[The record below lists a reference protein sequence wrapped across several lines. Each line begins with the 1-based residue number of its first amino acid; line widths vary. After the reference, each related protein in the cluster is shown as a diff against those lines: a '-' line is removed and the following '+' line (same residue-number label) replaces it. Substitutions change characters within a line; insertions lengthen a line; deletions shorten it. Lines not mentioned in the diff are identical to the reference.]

1 MVLPSGLTLGV
12 LSSSLPMRP
21 PQGTCHALEVHRYS
35 AICPAYSYP
44 FLQTENGP
52 TELGHL
58 PDPIWAYVLME
69 RRDRQPQLSPSVQDM
84 PTPSP
89 PTPPSDTPSDT
100 PSPPPADPNAGGV
113 PRRADERASP
123 WSKSPTCRRAGSA
136 EYCAFAHA
144 AFNDRLGIALIT
156 TRPTILLLG
165 SQPPLNAAHRPA
177 DFEDGGADADSNPT
191 PPPPPRHHPPYHYYT
206 STPIPGKGLGLVAAR
221 PIRAGTR
228 VMNALPAVLVDDGA
242 WKGMRRGDLGV
253 LVGEAVRGLS
263 EVQRGR
269 FMELAGPTA
278 GGGGGEG
285 EGGKKFGILATNA
298 FRVTVKVV
306 GDGEGGGKGREFHG
320 VFPEVSRLN
329 HDCAP
334 NLGYY
339 FDSATLSQRVY
350 AVRDILP
357 GEELTVS
364 YVDVIQPSSVRQ
376 ARLNSGWSFNCTCP
390 RCTLEPHLLSES
402 DDRVAHMQQLRREL
416 DDYSTA
422 ATPEKAELL
431 VTLYELEGLQV
442 RIYEAY
448 YRAALEWNGV
458 GDAARAARYARL
470 CLDKGLLL
478 RGEDR
483 PFVESMRD
491 LLRDPKRH
499 WSWRFRVK
507 GKSGDES
514 EGRESGTN

>member
-1 MVLPSGLTLGV
+1 MVLPSGVALGA

-21 PQGTCHALEVHRYS
+21 PNGTCHALEVHKYS

-44 FLQTENGP
+44 FLQNEKGS

-58 PDPIWAYVLME
+58 PDPIWAYLLTE
-69 RRDRQPQLSPSVQDM
+69 RRNNQPQVIPSVQGTPASST
-84 PTPSP
+84 PTR
-89 PTPPSDTPSDT
+89 PSDASSDI
-100 PSPPPADPNAGGV
+100 PPDSTLSSQPADPTAGG
-113 PRRADERASP
+113 PHQRPDQPASP
-123 WSKSPTCRRAGSA
+123 WSRSPTCRRAGTA
-136 EYCAFAHA
+136 EHCAFTHS
-144 AFNDRLGIALIT
+144 AFNGRLGISLIT
-156 TRPTILLLG
+156 TPENILLLG
-165 SQPPLNAAHRPA
+165 SQPPLNAAPPPGSHCAGDSSFR
-177 DFEDGGADADSNPT
+177 GAEST
-191 PPPPPRHHPPYHYYT
+191 PPAPNPYYT
-206 STPIPGKGLGLVAAR
+206 STPIPGKGLGLVAAK

-242 WKGMRRGDLGV
+242 WKGMRRVDLGV
-253 LVGEAVRGLS
+253 LVWEAVRGLS
-263 EVQRGR
+263 EAQRGS
-269 FMELAGPTA
+269 FMELAGPA
-278 GGGGGEG
+278 
-285 EGGKKFGILATNA
+285 EGGAQGGKEFGILATNA
-298 FRVTVKVV
+298 FRVTIKIV
-306 GDGEGGGKGREFHG
+306 GEVGEGKGREFHG

-339 FDSATLSQRVY
+339 FDSATLSQKVY

-364 YVDVIQPSSVRQ
+364 YVDVIQPSSIRQ
-376 ARLNSGWSFNCTCP
+376 SRLHSGWSFACTCP
-390 RCTLEPHLLSES
+390 RCTLEGHLLGES

-458 GDAARAARYARL
+458 GDAARAAKYARL

-478 RGEDR
+478 RGGDR
-483 PFVESMRD
+483 PFVESMRE
-491 LLRDPKRH
+491 LLRDAKRH

-507 GKSGDES
+507 EKGGGES
-514 EGRESGTN
+514 EGHENEVN